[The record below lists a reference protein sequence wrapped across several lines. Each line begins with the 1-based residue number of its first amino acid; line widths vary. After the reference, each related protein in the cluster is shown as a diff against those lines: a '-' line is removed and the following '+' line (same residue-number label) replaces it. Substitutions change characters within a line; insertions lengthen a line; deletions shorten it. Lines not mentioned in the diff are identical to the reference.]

1 MMVAWCEMICQ
12 SEIKPIKIMKMSRIL
27 FPTKLAYA
35 TIRSAE
41 ITKSVNLYSV
51 PFASPTLCDFG
62 YITKVFGLLFS
73 SLIPEN
79 KALSP
84 WYLTGYSRGSNY
96 LIKDFQIN
104 VVSYCF

>member
-1 MMVAWCEMICQ
+1 MR
-12 SEIKPIKIMKMSRIL
+12 IKLIL
-27 FPTKLAYA
+27 FSTKLAYA
-35 TIRSAE
+35 TIRPAE

-51 PFASPTLCDFG
+51 PFVSPTLCDFG
-62 YITKVFGLLFS
+62 YITEVFGLLFS

-96 LIKDFQIN
+96 FIKDFQIN